1 MADPVLLMSLAF
13 DNYITTYDGVYNDI
27 SGYYYYN
34 YFYSGDFAGVWLP
47 EPSLINW
54 DGLAFE
60 SASVDKGLGLLT
72 SGQLDLTKSYKEFG
86 TLG

>member
-13 DNYITTYDGVYNDI
+13 DNYITAIDGVYNSS

-34 YFYSGDFAGVWLP
+34 YFFSLSFDGVWLP
-47 EPSLINW
+47 ESCSINW